1 MFKEAL
7 TFDDVLLMPKY
18 SEVTP
23 NNVSTK
29 SRLIEDIYLNV
40 PFISAAMDTVT
51 EGNMAKA
58 MAREGAVGIIH
69 KNMSIEEQAHQV
81 QLVKRAENGVI
92 LDPITISPESPIKE
106 VEMLMREFKIGGLPV
121 VDKTKKLLGIIT
133 NRDIRFEKNS
143 NKKTKDLMTPYKDL
157 VIAGS
162 NIGVDKAK
170 EILHENKIEK
180 LPLVDEQNII
190 VGLITIKDVMSVIEH
205 PFASRDKRGRLISGA
220 AIGTGDGIE
229 RVKQL
234 VEANVDFVSIDS
246 AHGHSKN
253 IIDMLKKIKKMF
265 PALPVIAGNIAT
277 KQAAK
282 DLIEAGANAIK
293 VGIGPGS
300 ICTTRIVAGIGVPQ
314 LTAVM
319 DCVELADSYGIPVI
333 ADGGIRFSGDVV
345 KALAAGA
352 SSVMM
357 GGIFAGTDEAPGES
371 IIYQG
376 RKFKTYRGMGSVGAM
391 SKGSKDRYFQ
401 DTVESAEKLVPE
413 GVEGMVAYKGGVKD
427 VVHQLLGG
435 LKAGMGYVG
444 AKNTEDLR
452 KNAEFVKISNAG
464 IRESHAHDIKITK
477 ESPNYY
483 SSQN

>member
-1 MFKEAL
+1 LFKESL

-92 LDPITISPESPIKE
+92 LDPITISPEAPIME
-106 VEMLMREFKIGGLPV
+106 VEMLMREYKIGGLPV

-180 LPLVDEQNII
+180 LPLVDEQNRI

-229 RVKQL
+229 RVKKL

>member
-1 MFKEAL
+1 MFKESL

-92 LDPITISPESPIKE
+92 LDPITISPEAPIME
-106 VEMLMREFKIGGLPV
+106 VEMLMREYKIGGLPV

-180 LPLVDEQNII
+180 LPLVDEQNRI

-229 RVKQL
+229 RVKKL

>member
-1 MFKEAL
+1 LFKESL

-92 LDPITISPESPIKE
+92 LDPITISPEAPIME
-106 VEMLMREFKIGGLPV
+106 VEMLMREYKIGGLPV

-180 LPLVDEQNII
+180 LPLVDEQNRI

>member
-1 MFKEAL
+1 LFKEAL